1 MHKSPF
7 SSAPSADAFSINS
20 DNVHCYFS
28 TVQSEVHP
36 QELVDSALARRHA
49 RAVELHR
56 RRKGRP
62 ARAAGVVVVM
72 LLLAG
77 ACLTGWVW
85 LVP

>member
-1 MHKSPF
+1 MPRSPL
-7 SSAPSADAFSINS
+7 SSASSADAFSINS
-20 DNVHCYFS
+20 DNVHCYYS

-56 RRKGRP
+56 RRRMRP
-62 ARAAGVVVVM
+62 VQKTAWIAVPVLAAVC
-72 LLLAG
+72 LAG
-77 ACLTGWVW
+77 WIW